1 MICKKCGREAE
12 NGALVCSYCGNILNK
27 KPFYKKWWFWVI
39 ISVAVIG
46 ITSGTAS
53 VNEKPKKETGNFS
66 STNSTSES
74 EETFGIT
81 DTAVFNTIK
90 VTAEELKESTGKNY
104 FEPDNGNVFVGVR
117 FTIENTSE
125 EDQTISSLLLFDAY
139 CDGTKCDYSI
149 NANCAFNEGTI
160 DGTLAPGKKMT
171 GYFAVEVPKDWKEL
185 ELQVKSGW
193 LSNIKAAF
201 VFNK

>member
-1 MICKKCGREAE
+1 MA
-12 NGALVCSYCGNILNK
+12 V
-27 KPFYKKWWFWVI
+27 VI
-39 ISVAVIG
+39 IG
-46 ITSGTAS
+46 ITGGTAG
-53 VNEKPKKETGNFS
+53 VNEKPKKETGNLS
-66 STNSTSES
+66 SAGSTSES
-74 EETFGIT
+74 DETFGLA

-104 FEPDNGNVFVGVR
+104 FEPDRGNVFVGVK
-117 FTIENTSE
+117 FTIENISN
-125 EDQTISSLLLFDAY
+125 EDQTISSLLLFEAY
-139 CDGTKCDYSI
+139 CDRTKCDYSVS
-149 NANCAFNEGTI
+149 ANCAFDEGTL

-193 LSNIKAAF
+193 LSNMKAAF